1 MAYGFDENVDY
12 QKLINQDLQ
21 NQDYRSAAIHEA
33 QRNEKIDATGAS
45 QYAKTSNYTAYLPKT
60 ESEGAYG
67 FEQGVD
73 YQKLINQDLQNQ
85 DYRSAAIHEAQRNEK
100 IDASGGNQYA
110 KTANYTAY
118 LPQTEKINAGLD
130 TLDTAKF
137 DYDLQNDPVYQA
149 YRKQYLREAD
159 LQTGDTMGAYA
170 GMTGGVP
177 SSAAVSA
184 AQQAGNYQRSKLTDI
199 IPTLYQDAFNRY
211 IENLEQQ
218 RANTQLR
225 YNVDE
230 QRLAD
235 SLELQQQAADRN
247 YQQWY
252 MQSQERADADAYV
265 NAMLKAGIMPA
276 DDMLARSGWSK
287 ADAQR
292 YLTAALAGGTGSGS
306 GGSGG
311 SGSYRG
317 SGGYS
322 SYGGSGSYGSSG
334 GSGSNVA
341 GAGSGSGYGELVN
354 QASHVSASN
363 RDTML
368 QNIQNAYHNG
378 QITEAEKQALW
389 SAIGWSD
396 NGWVW

>member
-1 MAYGFDENVDY
+1 
-12 QKLINQDLQ
+12 
-21 NQDYRSAAIHEA
+21 
-33 QRNEKIDATGAS
+33 
-45 QYAKTSNYTAYLPKT
+45 
-60 ESEGAYG
+60 
-67 FEQGVD
+67 
-73 YQKLINQDLQNQ
+73 
-85 DYRSAAIHEAQRNEK
+85 
-100 IDASGGNQYA
+100 
-110 KTANYTAY
+110 
-118 LPQTEKINAGLD
+118 
-130 TLDTAKF
+130 
-137 DYDLQNDPVYQA
+137 
-149 YRKQYLREAD
+149 
-159 LQTGDTMGAYA
+159 MGADA

-177 SSAAVSA
+177 STAAVSA

-265 NAMLKAGIMPA
+265 QAMLKAGIMPS

-311 SGSYRG
+311 SGSYGG
-317 SGGYS
+317 S
-322 SYGGSGSYGSSG
+322 GGSGSYGGSG
-334 GSGSNVA
+334 GSGSSGGYGSNGA
-341 GAGSGSGYGELVN
+341 GTGSGSRYGELVN

-389 SAIGWSD
+389 RAIGFLG
-396 NGWVW
+396 NGWSW

>member
-33 QRNEKIDATGAS
+33 QRNEKIDAA
-45 QYAKTSNYTAYLPKT
+45 
-60 ESEGAYG
+60 
-67 FEQGVD
+67 
-73 YQKLINQDLQNQ
+73 
-85 DYRSAAIHEAQRNEK
+85 
-100 IDASGGNQYA
+100 GGNQYA

-177 SSAAVSA
+177 STAAVSA

-265 NAMLKAGIMPA
+265 QAMLAAGIMPS

-306 GGSGG
+306 GGSG
-311 SGSYRG
+311 SYR
-317 SGGYS
+317 
-322 SYGGSGSYGSSG
+322 GSGSYGSSG
-334 GSGSNVA
+334 GSSSHGSSGGSGSYGSSDGSGSNGA
-341 GAGSGSGYGELVN
+341 GTGSGSGSRYGQLAN
-354 QASHVSASN
+354 QAANVSKAN

-389 SAIGWSD
+389 RAIGFLG
-396 NGWVW
+396 NGWSW